1 MSQNDCIN
9 KLSDGVAR
17 KTQREFLQDPRLTD
31 EHKTLLLEG
40 FEYAAKQST
49 KEEAQSA

>member
-1 MSQNDCIN
+1 MSQEDCVY
-9 KLSDGVAR
+9 KLSDGNAT
-17 KTQREFLQDPRLTD
+17 KREFLQDPRLTD

-40 FEYAAKQST
+40 FAYAAKQAT